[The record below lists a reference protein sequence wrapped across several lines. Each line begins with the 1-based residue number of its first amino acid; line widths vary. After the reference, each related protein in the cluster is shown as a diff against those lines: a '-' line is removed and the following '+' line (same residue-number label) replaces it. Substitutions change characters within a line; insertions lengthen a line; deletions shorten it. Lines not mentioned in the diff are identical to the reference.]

1 MKMRVQT
8 ANGGP
13 LNLRAS
19 TSTSSSLLGTIPN
32 NTTIDVTAV
41 NASWY
46 QTTYNGKTGFVM
58 SKYLTS
64 DSSSTPNREKL
75 QAIYNSL
82 KEILNLIEKALS

>member
-1 MKMRVQT
+1 MKMKVQT

-32 NTTIDVTAV
+32 NTTLEVTAV

-46 QTTYNGKTGFVM
+46 QTTYNGKTGYVM
-58 SKYLTS
+58 AKYLVSESS
-64 DSSSTPNREKL
+64 DTPNREKL
-75 QAIYNSL
+75 QAIYDSL
-82 KEILNLIEKALS
+82 KEALNLIEKALQ